1 MQKERLQ
8 SCIAGPELGE
18 RSHMNGTA
26 VSIVPHSRTATL
38 ISGLILASLGIQ
50 GFISIVLLPLHGWVK
65 TTWPFVNYGMFTQ
78 THREGD
84 VIPKR
89 VIIGV
94 REDGS
99 QVMITPDDLGW
110 NSYQICAAA
119 VLNQERP
126 VVNGLLS
133 QAASTRDT
141 RWTALRLVEQ
151 GMAFRWTGPVA
162 VPEKELGRLQLEPVP
177 KK

>member
-1 MQKERLQ
+1 MQKERVR
-8 SCIAGPELGE
+8 SYITEPEFRG

-26 VSIVPHSRTATL
+26 VSMVPHSRTATL

-50 GFISIVLLPLHGWVK
+50 GFISIVLLPFHGWVK
-65 TTWPFVNYGMFTQ
+65 TTWPFVNYGMYTKA
-78 THREGD
+78 HHEGD

-89 VIIGV
+89 VIVGV

-99 QVMITPDDLGW
+99 QVTITPDDVGW

-119 VLNQERP
+119 VLNQERR

-133 QAASTRDT
+133 QAAHTRGT
-141 RWTALRLVEQ
+141 RWISLRLVEQ
-151 GMAFRWTGPVA
+151 GVAFRWAGPVP